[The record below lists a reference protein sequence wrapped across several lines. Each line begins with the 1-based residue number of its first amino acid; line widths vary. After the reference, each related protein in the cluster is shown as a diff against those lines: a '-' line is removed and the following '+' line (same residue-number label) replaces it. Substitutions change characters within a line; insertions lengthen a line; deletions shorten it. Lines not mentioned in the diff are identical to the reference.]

1 MMSEKESNP
10 RYLKIIETSR
20 DLFWKHGL
28 KRVTVEEICR
38 KAGVSKMTFYK
49 FFPNKV
55 ELAKYVY
62 AREIDIGMKRFR
74 EIMSNED
81 TTAQEKM
88 EQMLMMKM
96 EGTNDIS
103 REFLGDF
110 YSNPEL
116 GLSKWV
122 EEKGREAWR
131 EMIQDFR
138 DAQRKGWFRGDFKP
152 EGFLFIVN
160 KFSEMITDE
169 NLLSLYG
176 TPQEAIME
184 FSRFFTFG
192 IMPHDKK
199 EDKGNFRNLT

>member
-1 MMSEKESNP
+1 MSNLENNP
-10 RYLKIIETSR
+10 RYMQIIETSR
-20 DLFWKHGL
+20 KLFWKHGL

-38 KAGVSKMTFYK
+38 EAGVSKMTFYK

-55 ELAKYVY
+55 ELAKSIYT
-62 AREIDIGMKRFR
+62 REIDIGMRKFR
-74 EIMSNED
+74 EIMSNEN
-81 TTAQEKM
+81 TSAQEKM

-103 REFLGDF
+103 MEFLGDF

-122 EEKGREAWR
+122 EEKSIEAWK
-131 EMIQDFR
+131 EMIEDFR
-138 DAQRKGWFRGDFKP
+138 DAQKKGWFRGDFKP
-152 EGFLFIVN
+152 EGFLLIVN
-160 KFSEMITDE
+160 KFSEMVTDE
-169 NLLSLYG
+169 NLLRLYR

-199 EDKGNFRNLT
+199 EDKGKFRNLT